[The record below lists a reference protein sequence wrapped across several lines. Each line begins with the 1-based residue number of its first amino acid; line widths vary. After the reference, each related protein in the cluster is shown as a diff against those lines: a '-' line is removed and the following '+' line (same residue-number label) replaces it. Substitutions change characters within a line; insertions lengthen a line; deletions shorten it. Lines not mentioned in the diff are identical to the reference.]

1 MRDTLLVGG
10 GGLLRLV
17 REILAGADTA
27 RLIEFDAVRAR
38 IACGSSLHRGGA
50 DELAALWQRGVR
62 RALVAIE
69 DNRARVAMA
78 EALEHRGFALRSA
91 IHPLASIAPSARLGR
106 HVIIGARAIVCVH
119 ARIESHCVLSTA
131 SIAEHDNVLG
141 MGVTLETAARLAGGV
156 EVDALTTVGIGSSV
170 IPYRKL
176 GKHVL
181 VRPGSVVIRD
191 VPDGA
196 IVAGVPAR
204 CELSAES
211 RFVADDGS
219 RFRRAR
225 RRAAGPEAPAQ
236 A

>member
-17 REILAGADTA
+17 REILAGAGGV
-27 RLIEFDAVRAR
+27 RVIEIDAVRAR
-38 IACGSSLHRGGA
+38 VACGSPLRQGA
-50 DELAALWQRGVR
+50 PDELAALWQRGVR

-78 EALEHRGFALRSA
+78 EALERRGFELCSA
-91 IHPLASIAPSARLGR
+91 IHPLASIATSARLGR
-106 HVIIGARAIVCVH
+106 HVIVGARAIICVH
-119 ARIESHCVLSTA
+119 ARINNHCVLSTA

-141 MGVTLETAARLAGGV
+141 VGVRLETAARLAGGV
-156 EVDALTTVGIGSSV
+156 EVDALSTVGIGSSV

-196 IVAGVPAR
+196 VVAGVPAR
-204 CELSAES
+204 TELSEGS
-211 RFVADDGS
+211 RFVAENRS
-219 RFRRAR
+219 RFRRASVR
-225 RRAAGPEAPAQ
+225 TAGPETPAQ